1 MPAKPP
7 RPRPLVLP
15 RKPPNANGSR
25 STRIIRW
32 QRLCLPLLLLL
43 PSCAKEP
50 PRYVVVSANRA
61 CSGVYEKFTDKQ
73 IAEATGEARVK
84 MLGHNKAHETYCK
97 RG

>member
-1 MPAKPP
+1 
-7 RPRPLVLP
+7 
-15 RKPPNANGSR
+15 
-25 STRIIRW
+25 
-32 QRLCLPLLLLL
+32 
-43 PSCAKEP
+43 
-50 PRYVVVSANRA
+50 VVVSANRA